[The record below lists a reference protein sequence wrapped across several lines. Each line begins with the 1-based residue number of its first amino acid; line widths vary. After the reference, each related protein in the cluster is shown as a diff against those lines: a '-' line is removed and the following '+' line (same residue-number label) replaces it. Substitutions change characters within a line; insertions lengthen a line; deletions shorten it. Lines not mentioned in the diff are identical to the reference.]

1 MVKSGIGLVLA
12 ACFFL
17 PACGSDDEAPKDETA
32 TDAIEIEGSWT
43 ATFAGQESGDEEIND
58 EAWTSFAT
66 QAIVE
71 FSNEDNYAIWQ
82 NPDDAQYNPSLFG
95 QNVWTEVE
103 DGSFYY
109 CTVAYMSETAEAT
122 EADAEPTHTS
132 DLDNA
137 GCGAMDAPWTKLTR
151 K

>member
-12 ACFFL
+12 ACLFL
-17 PACGSDDEAPKDETA
+17 PACGDDEAPADDTETG
-32 TDAIEIEGSWT
+32 AIEIEGSWT
-43 ATFAGQESGDEEIND
+43 ATFAGMESGDEEISD

-66 QAIVE
+66 LAIVE

-82 NPDDAQYNPSLFG
+82 NPDDAQYNPGMFG
-95 QNVWTEVE
+95 RNVWTEID

-109 CTVAYMSETAEAT
+109 CTVAYMSETAAAT
-122 EADAEPTHTS
+122 EADAEPADTTDPENS
-132 DLDNA
+132 
-137 GCGAMDAPWTKLTR
+137 GCGAMDASWTKLTR